1 MQISH
6 LLPAPLKL
14 SSSVQVKV
22 MSYRIL
28 GQIIENAILPANQK
42 FVLIVLANFHNDE
55 LQKAW
60 PSQET
65 LCRVTSLSRRTINR
79 ALRELEK
86 KGHITTSKERT
97 SGQYPHSIYRINH
110 VSERHMV
117 EKVGAKND
125 LTMCQKKPSPCA
137 TAAHYPLRNLKN
149 TLNNND
155 DNKRFKKSSKKTLS
169 EKQLNFARNLAAK
182 YYKRFKEEY
191 YSFDLIL
198 GDIEAYLLTSQRDQD
213 WRKLGNGL
221 PPPSTFK

>member
-1 MQISH
+1 MTWSNGLQTSH

-125 LTMCQKKPSPCA
+125 QISLFLHPRCNLRIFAQQQTRHPSLLVASGCA
-137 TAAHYPLRNLKN
+137 RPQWLHLQMRP
-149 TLNNND
+149 
-155 DNKRFKKSSKKTLS
+155 
-169 EKQLNFARNLAAK
+169 EKHA
-182 YYKRFKEEY
+182 
-191 YSFDLIL
+191 
-198 GDIEAYLLTSQRDQD
+198 
-213 WRKLGNGL
+213 
-221 PPPSTFK
+221 

>member
-1 MQISH
+1 
-6 LLPAPLKL
+6 
-14 SSSVQVKV
+14 
-22 MSYRIL
+22 MSFKIL
-28 GQIIENAILPANQK
+28 GHVIHNVSLPPTQK
-42 FVLIVLANFHNDE
+42 LVLIVLADFFNE
-55 LQKAW
+55 ESGKAW

-117 EKVGAKND
+117 EKVGARND

-137 TAAHYPLRNLKN
+137 TTAHYPLRNLKN

-155 DNKRFKKSSKKTLS
+155 DNEGLKKSSKKPLS

-182 YYKRFKEEY
+182 YYKSFKEEH

-198 GDIEAYLLTSQRDQD
+198 RDVEAYLLTSQSDQD
-213 WRKLGNGL
+213 WRELGNGL

>member
-1 MQISH
+1 MTWSNGLQTSH

-149 TLNNND
+149 PLKGNSETIRKNSKWPRSIEEFQALPSCLQELYWYHKPEIQRMLRRNGCDDLTSARKTRLNN
-155 DNKRFKKSSKKTLS
+155 KIT
-169 EKQLNFARNLAAK
+169 
-182 YYKRFKEEY
+182 
-191 YSFDLIL
+191 
-198 GDIEAYLLTSQRDQD
+198 
-213 WRKLGNGL
+213 
-221 PPPSTFK
+221 

>member
-1 MQISH
+1 MI
-6 LLPAPLKL
+6 
-14 SSSVQVKV
+14 V
-22 MSYRIL
+22 MRTIL
-28 GQIIENAILPANQK
+28 FFANQK

-55 LQKAW
+55 PKKAC

-117 EKVGAKND
+117 EKVGARND

-137 TAAHYPLRNLKN
+137 TTAHYPLRNLKN

-155 DNKRFKKSSKKTLS
+155 DNEGLKKSSKKPLS

-198 GDIEAYLLTSQRDQD
+198 RDIEAYLLTNQRDQD